1 MRKFIF
7 YFSDVCTVLSKLRK
21 DLACQF
27 LKPSVC
33 AINERVGSD
42 GGMKKNQA

>member
-1 MRKFIF
+1 MHKFIF

-21 DLACQF
+21 DLSCHF
-27 LKPSVC
+27 LKLTDL
-33 AINERVGSD
+33 AMNERVGSD